1 VNFIVD
7 RGLIEFHFRP
17 VDAANLI
24 TMLRG
29 TGVTHIKN
37 LESML
42 PITSRFNFCLSL
54 FRFCSV
60 TTIDRFFRKQLDAR
74 VKHGFAGGMFPLY
87 LIHAALMATWEAEK
101 NDAKSKEYTFYSK

>member
-1 VNFIVD
+1 
-7 RGLIEFHFRP
+7 
-17 VDAANLI
+17 
-24 TMLRG
+24 MLRG

-87 LIHAALMATWEAEK
+87 LIHSALMATWEAEK